1 MLYTQAAQPTAT
13 EGGTPAPQRQW
24 KEWVHPVHWG
34 NCQVSSQK
42 EI

>member
-24 KEWVHPVHWG
+24 NRVGTPSALG
-34 NCQVSSQK
+34 
-42 EI
+42 